1 MASLAQALAN
11 AFSQATGA
19 WHPNSTTGK
28 GSSSSKKKPSLQQ
41 TINTKSPAS
50 QAITGAMNAVNNALY
65 SGGYA
70 SGPMQATPSQ
80 YQNYQAQTYSQ
91 PAYQQP
97 VYQAPVQTQ
106 QPYYGLSTAAQ
117 TPVQQAQ
124 QTLAGGV
131 DDVSTAINRVM
142 KSEGKSKAGEQKE
155 SAKVSTTGSAGL
167 NPKVVMSAAPGLAL
181 GQTLLDRLGA
191 QTEKSQDSSASE
203 EERQQASAEA
213 AKTKSQLDR
222 STEVPDYVSK
232 AKGLLS
238 KTAEANE
245 QAKRSK
251 ARDYQTR
258 LMDNVR
264 KGNIP
269 DYVSLAQAA
278 VDKGPNLRTSTRA
291 KMLDAADEVQDRASV
306 RWEGTN
312 PPDEEAEKEYAKTKY
327 TDEDMFETYT
337 VDTMYDLADQWLKEN
352 ADGMNVADFQVNGT
366 RDQWYD
372 FVNSDPMEYFYEP
385 YYEEFGDLHD
395 RKNFDKWFDFN
406 QENYTFQGAL
416 TSGDY
421 TDMQR
426 VFGDD
431 ASSWQAVAQY
441 LAENNLPFQGQVDP
455 ESGEDTLW
463 YWTEE
468 DPQNLKENVILSNIL
483 LQYMN
488 SARNSSKERTGSDI
502 PTFGGLSQSELSGIT
517 NALGYGDVK
526 YNDFADPDVSDN
538 VNNERRNDERWMNL
552 TGVFDPWEET
562 DVIRAQDYGDNRYYD
577 PMGTLAQW
585 GFDFRTDALPE
596 EPGWSDML
604 ANYQNYLNQQQEQG
618 AA

>member
-1 MASLAQALAN
+1 MASLAEALGN
-11 AFSQATGA
+11 AFSQAMGA
-19 WHPNSTTGK
+19 WHPNATSGK
-28 GSSSSKKKPSLQQ
+28 GSSASKRKPSLQQ
-41 TINTKSPAS
+41 TINSKSPVNQTAGL
-50 QAITGAMNAVNNALY
+50 ATGGNGGYY
-65 SGGYA
+65 SG
-70 SGPMQATPSQ
+70 PVQMTQTQ
-80 YQNYQAQTYSQ
+80 YQNYLSSPSQAYSQ
-91 PAYQQP
+91 PVYQQP
-97 VYQAPVQTQ
+97 VYQASVQTQ

-117 TPVQQAQ
+117 TPVQQAK
-124 QTLAGGV
+124 QTLVDGV
-131 DDVSTAINRVM
+131 DDVNTAINRVM
-142 KSEGKSKAGEQKE
+142 KSEGKSKAGEQE
-155 SAKVSTTGSAGL
+155 ETAKVANTGSDGL
-167 NPKVVMSAAPGLAL
+167 NPKVVMSAAPGLSL
-181 GQTLLDRLGA
+181 GQTLLGKL
-191 QTEKSQDSSASE
+191 TEQKERSEDSSASA
-203 EERQQASAEA
+203 EERQQASEAA

-222 STEVPDYVSK
+222 STDVPDYVSK
-232 AKGLLS
+232 AKGLLA
-238 KTAEANE
+238 KTDEANE
-245 QAKRSK
+245 QAKRDK
-251 ARDYQTR
+251 GRDYQTR
-258 LMDNVR
+258 LLDNIR

-269 DYVSLAQAA
+269 DYISLAQSA
-278 VDKGPNLRTSTRA
+278 VDKGPALMTSARS

-312 PPDEEAEKEYAKTKY
+312 EPDEEADKEYSKTKY
-327 TDEDMFETYT
+327 TDEDMFESYT
-337 VDTMYDLADQWLKEN
+337 VDTMYKLADQWLDEN
-352 ADGMNVADFQVNGT
+352 ADGINIADFQANGT

-441 LAENNLPFQGQVDP
+441 LAENNLPFQGEVDP

-468 DPQNLKENVILSNIL
+468 DPQELKQNVILSNIL

-488 SARNSSKERTGSDI
+488 SARNFSKERTGSDV
-502 PTFGGLSQSELSGIT
+502 PTFGGLSPSELKGVTS
-517 NALGYGDVK
+517 ALGYEDVQ
-526 YNDFADPDVSDN
+526 YADFADPDVSDN

>member
-1 MASLAQALAN
+1 MASLAEALGN

-19 WHPNSTTGK
+19 WHPNATTGK
-28 GSSSSKKKPSLQQ
+28 GSSSSKRKPSLQQ
-41 TINTKSPAS
+41 TINSKSPVNQTAGL
-50 QAITGAMNAVNNALY
+50 AIGGN
-65 SGGYA
+65 GGYY
-70 SGPMQATPSQ
+70 SGPMQMTQTQ
-80 YQNYQAQTYSQ
+80 YQNYLSSPSQAYSQ

-97 VYQAPVQTQ
+97 VYQPPIYEQPV
-106 QPYYGLSTAAQ
+106 YYGLSTAA
-117 TPVQQAQ
+117 TSAPQQAAQ
-124 QTLAGGV
+124 SLVGGAG
-131 DDVSTAINRVM
+131 DVNSAVNRIM
-142 KSEGKSKAGEQKE
+142 KSEAKSKAGEQEK
-155 SAKVSTTGSAGL
+155 SAKISATGSDGL
-167 NPKVVMSAAPGLAL
+167 NPKVVMSAVPGLAL
-181 GQTLLDRLGA
+181 GQTLLDRLGT

-213 AKTKSQLDR
+213 AKTKSLLDR
-222 STEVPDYVSK
+222 SAEVPDYVGK
-232 AKGLLS
+232 AKSLLA

-245 QAKRSK
+245 QANRSK
-251 ARDYQTR
+251 SRDYRTR
-258 LMDNVR
+258 LMDNIR
-264 KGNIP
+264 KGEIP
-269 DYVSLAQAA
+269 DYISLAQAA
-278 VDKGPNLRTSTRA
+278 VDKSPNLRTSTRA

-312 PPDEEAEKEYAKTKY
+312 TPDEEAEKEYAKTKY
-327 TDEDMFETYT
+327 TDEDVFESYT
-337 VDTMYDLADQWLKEN
+337 VDTMYDLADQWLEEN

-395 RKNFDKWFDFN
+395 RENFDKWFDFN
-406 QENYTFQGAL
+406 QKNYTFQGAL

-441 LAENNLPFQGQVDP
+441 LAENNLPFQGEIDP

-468 DPQNLKENVILSNIL
+468 DPQDLKENVILSNIL

-502 PTFGGLSQSELSGIT
+502 PTLGGLSKQELNGVT
-517 NALGYGDVK
+517 NALGYGDVH
-526 YNDFADPDVSDN
+526 YNDFADPDVADN
-538 VNNERRNDERWMNL
+538 VNSERRNNERWMNL
-552 TGVFDPWEET
+552 TGAFDPWEET
-562 DVIRAQDYGDNRYYD
+562 DVIRAQDYGDNRYYN

-585 GFDFRTDALPE
+585 GFDFRTDALPD

-604 ANYQNYLNQQQEQG
+604 ANYQNYLNQQQQQG